1 MQKDKMQSIAIIPA
15 RGGSKG
21 IPGKNLIPLAGKPLI
36 VHTIEAAL
44 GAKTIQQ
51 VYVSTDDAEIGKVAS
66 EAGAKIIQRPAELA
80 SDTATSESALIHSLE
95 WIKENEG
102 FMPEHFAF
110 LQCTSPL
117 TLPADIDGTM
127 QLLIANKADS
137 AFAACLF
144 HHFLWENSEE
154 GSRGINHHYSQRLRR
169 QDKKTQF
176 LEAGSVYA
184 MQTQGFLQ
192 AKHRFFGRIAMH
204 EIPAA
209 RVFEIDE
216 PQDLTIAETLMY
228 QLIRQEKQKKLPK
241 PVKALVLDFDGVF
254 TDNKVIVFQDGTE
267 AVICDRGDGMGIE
280 MLKKKGI
287 PVWVISKEKNPVL
300 TARCKKLNILCYHG
314 IEDKWS
320 ILKTQ
325 LAEQNIDP
333 AHVVYMGNDINDI
346 ECMQN
351 VGCGVA
357 PADAHPEV
365 IQVADVVLK
374 NKGGD
379 GAIRELGE
387 LVLNRIR

>member
-1 MQKDKMQSIAIIPA
+1 MMPQDKRQFIAIIPA

-21 IPGKNLIPLAGKPLI
+21 IPGKNLVPIAGKPLI

-51 VYVSTDDAEIGKVAS
+51 VYVSTDDAAIGKIAA
-66 EAGAKIIQRPAELA
+66 EADAKVIHRPTALA
-80 SDTATSESALIHSLE
+80 TDTATSESTLLHALE

-102 FMPEHFAF
+102 YQPEYFAF

-117 TLPADIDGTM
+117 TQPADIDGTM
-127 QLLIANKADS
+127 QLLMDDQADS
-137 AFAACLF
+137 AFAASEF
-144 HHFLWENSEE
+144 HHFLWETIAE
-154 GSRGINHHYSQRLRR
+154 GSRGINHHHSQRFRR
-169 QDKKTQF
+169 QDINPQY

-184 MQTQGFLQ
+184 MKTEGFLE
-192 AKHRFFGRIAMH
+192 ARHRFFGRIAMH
-204 EIPAA
+204 EIPAS

-216 PQDLTIAETLMY
+216 PKDLIIAESLMN
-228 QLIRQEKQKKLPK
+228 QLTCKEKLKIIQNS
-241 PVKALVLDFDGVF
+241 VKAVILDFDGVF

-300 TARCKKLNILCYHG
+300 TARCKKLKIECYYG
-314 IEDKWS
+314 IENKWN

-325 LAEQNIDP
+325 LLNQNIDP
-333 AHVVYMGNDINDI
+333 QYVVYMGNDINDI
-346 ECMQN
+346 ECMKN
-351 VGCGVA
+351 VGFGVA
-357 PADAHPEV
+357 PSDAHPEV
-365 IQVADVVLK
+365 IKVAVTVMK

-379 GAIRELGE
+379 GAIRELSDMISN
-387 LVLNRIR
+387 LK

>member
-1 MQKDKMQSIAIIPA
+1 MEHRKSKNIAIIPA

-21 IPGKNLIPLAGKPLI
+21 IPGKNLMPLAGKPLI

-44 GAKTIQQ
+44 EAKNIDQ
-51 VYVSTDDAEIGKVAS
+51 VYVSTDDEAIGRVAM
-66 EAGAKIIQRPAELA
+66 EAGAKVIQRQGELA
-80 SDTATSESALIHSLE
+80 SDTATSESALIHALQ
-95 WIKENEG
+95 WIEENEN
-102 FMPEHFAF
+102 FLPEHFAF

-117 TLPADIDGTM
+117 TLTADIDGTL
-127 QLLIANKADS
+127 QLLIDNKADS

-144 HHFLWENSEE
+144 HHFLWEKTEE
-154 GSRGINHHYSQRLRR
+154 GSRGINHHHSKRLRR
-169 QDKKTQF
+169 QDKKPQF

-192 AKHRFFGRIAMH
+192 AKHRFFGRITMH
-204 EIPAA
+204 EIPAS

-216 PQDLTIAETLMY
+216 LQDLIIAETLMN

-287 PVWVISKEKNPVL
+287 PVWVISKEQNPVL
-300 TARCKKLNILCYHG
+300 TARCKKLNIPCYHG
-314 IEDKWS
+314 IENKWS
-320 ILKTQ
+320 TLKTQ
-325 LAEQNIDP
+325 LAEQNIDH
-333 AHVVYMGNDINDI
+333 AQVVYLGNDINDI
-346 ECMQN
+346 ECMQK

-357 PADAHPEV
+357 PADAQSEV
-365 IQVADVVLK
+365 LQIADVVLE

-387 LVLNRIR
+387 LVLN

>member
-1 MQKDKMQSIAIIPA
+1 MKNSLCNIAIIPA

-21 IPGKNLIPLAGKPLI
+21 IPGKNLLPLVGKPLI
-36 VHTIEAAL
+36 VHTIEAAKK
-44 GAKTIQQ
+44 AKTIDQ
-51 VYVSTDDAEIGKVAS
+51 VYVSTDDAAIGRVAT
-66 EAGAKIIQRPAELA
+66 EFGAKIIQRPGELA
-80 SDTATSESALIHSLE
+80 SDTATSESALIHALQ
-95 WIKENEG
+95 WIETNEG
-102 FMPEHFAF
+102 FLPEHFAF
-110 LQCTSPL
+110 LQSTSPL

-127 QLLIANKADS
+127 QLLIDNKADS

-144 HHFLWENSEE
+144 HHFLWEKTEE
-154 GSRGINHHYSQRLRR
+154 GSRGINHHHSQRLRR
-169 QDKKTQF
+169 QDKKPQF

-216 PQDLTIAETLMY
+216 PQDLIIAESLMY
-228 QLIRQEKQKKLPK
+228 QLIRQEKQKKLPN

-287 PVWVISKEKNPVL
+287 PVWVISKEQNPVL
-300 TARCKKLNILCYHG
+300 TARCKKLNIPCYHG
-314 IEDKWS
+314 IENKWS

-333 AHVVYMGNDINDI
+333 EHVVYMGNDINDI

-351 VGCGVA
+351 VGFSAA
-357 PADAHPEV
+357 PADAHLEV
-365 IQVADVVLK
+365 LQIADVVLE

-387 LVLNRIR
+387 LMLKY

>member
-1 MQKDKMQSIAIIPA
+1 MDIKTKSIAIIPA

-21 IPGKNLIPLAGKPLI
+21 IPGKNLVPLAGKPLI

-44 GAKTIQQ
+44 DAKTIRQ
-51 VYVSTDDAEIGKVAS
+51 VYVSTDDAEISKVAS
-66 EAGAKIIQRPAELA
+66 EAGAKVIQRPAELA
-80 SDTATSESALIHSLE
+80 SDTATSESALAHALE
-95 WIKENEG
+95 WIKAKEG
-102 FMPEHFAF
+102 YLPEYFAF

-127 QLLIANKADS
+127 QLLVDNKADS
-137 AFAACLF
+137 AFVACMF
-144 HHFLWENSEE
+144 HHFLWEETAE
-154 GSRGINHHYSQRLRR
+154 GSRGVNHHHSQRLRR
-169 QDKKTQF
+169 QDKKPQF

-184 MQTQGFLQ
+184 MKTEGFLE
-192 AKHRFFGRIAMH
+192 ARHRFFGRIAMH
-204 EIPAA
+204 EIPSS

-216 PQDLTIAETLMY
+216 PQDLLIAEKLML
-228 QLIRQEKQKKLPK
+228 QLARKDKQNKLPN
-241 PVKALVLDFDGVF
+241 PIKAIVLDFDGVF

-280 MLKKKGI
+280 MIKKQGI
-287 PVWVISKEKNPVL
+287 PVWVISKEQNPVL
-300 TARCKKLNILCYHG
+300 TARCKKLNIPCYHG

-320 ILKTQ
+320 ILKSQ

-365 IQVADVVLK
+365 LQVAGVVLR
-374 NKGGD
+374 NNGGD
-379 GAIRELGE
+379 GGIRELVE
-387 LVLNRIR
+387 LYWHR